1 MALILCRVVPVKWQS
16 LLNETDAAAAVA
28 AAVAAAAAA
37 AAAATATI
45 LLRSL
50 LITTVVYAARLG
62 TVVASRSSRVKTSN

>member
-16 LLNETDAAAAVA
+16 LLNETDAAAAAAAA
-28 AAVAAAAAA
+28 AAVAAA